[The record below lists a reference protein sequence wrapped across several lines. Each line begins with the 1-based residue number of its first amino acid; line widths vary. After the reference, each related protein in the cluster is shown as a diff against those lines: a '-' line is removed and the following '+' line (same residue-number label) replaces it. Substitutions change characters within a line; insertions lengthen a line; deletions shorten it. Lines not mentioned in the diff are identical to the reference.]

1 MSLTYENLVRGVLL
15 LLLII
20 GSFTD
25 KTVSPALT
33 ILSFIAFEYMVRKLE
48 KPMVA
53 PDYTKEVKELQ
64 DKLEELDVK
73 FKEIKSDL
81 SIGNISAALQRRK

>member
-1 MSLTYENLVRGVLL
+1 MRLTYENVVRSLLL

-20 GSFTD
+20 GSITD

-48 KPMVA
+48 KPT
-53 PDYTKEVKELQ
+53 PGTDHTKEVEELQ
-64 DKLEELDVK
+64 DKLVDLDVK

-81 SIGNISAALQRRK
+81 SIGNISAVLQRRK

>member
-1 MSLTYENLVRGVLL
+1 MRLTYENVVRSLLL

-20 GSFTD
+20 GSITD

-48 KPMVA
+48 KPVIVKDNSA
-53 PDYTKEVKELQ
+53 EVKELQ
-64 DKLEELDVK
+64 DKLDDLDVK